1 VRCRWLDYGAP
12 AIALQA
18 LLLWHFHCDLQ
29 EPKTPKKRGPPFK
42 PPGEKLV
49 RGTLYLPPE
58 AWEKIEHAGRPALI
72 VYIAHWRV
80 KPPAG

>member
-1 VRCRWLDYGAP
+1 MDT
-12 AIALQA
+12 
-18 LLLWHFHCDLQ
+18 
-29 EPKTPKKRGPPFK
+29 PKKKRGPPFK

-58 AWEKIEHAGRPALI
+58 AWEKIEQAGRPALI
-72 VYIAHWRV
+72 AYLARWRI

>member
-1 VRCRWLDYGAP
+1 MAHCSAT
-12 AIALQA
+12 AITLQA
-18 LLLWHFHCDLQ
+18 LLLWHYNGAMP

-58 AWEKIEHAGRPALI
+58 AWEKIEQAGRPALLA
-72 VYIAHWRV
+72 YLARWRI